1 MSQQEWIGQQDQ
13 VGTNGAPGGPREGER
28 TISQL
33 VADASHDI
41 QGIIRSEVALAK
53 AEVSQ
58 SAKAVGK
65 GAGMFIGAAVLGVFA
80 LIYLF
85 HTVAHVIAIWLPVWA
100 GYLIVTVLLLLVAA
114 ILGLLGRKALDSGGP
129 SKPERAL
136 EQAQLTVA
144 AVKDAT
150 RSR

>member
-1 MSQQEWIGQQDQ
+1 MSQRKDL
-13 VGTNGAPGGPREGER
+13 RENER

-41 QGIIRSEVALAK
+41 SGIVKSEIALAK
-53 AEVSQ
+53 AEVSKG
-58 SAKAVGK
+58 AKVMGK
-65 GAGMFIGAAVLGVFA
+65 GAGLLVGAGILAVFA

-85 HTVAHVIAIWLPVWA
+85 HTLAHVIAIWLPLWA
-100 GYLIVTVLLLLVAA
+100 GYLIVTVALLLVAA
-114 ILGLLGRKALDSGGP
+114 ILGILGKNALSK
-129 SKPERAL
+129 SKPKPEKAI

-150 RSR
+150 RS

>member
-1 MSQQEWIGQQDQ
+1 MSQ
-13 VGTNGAPGGPREGER
+13 REDLRENER

-41 QGIIRSEVALAK
+41 SGIVKSEIALAK
-53 AEVSQ
+53 AEVS
-58 SAKAVGK
+58 K
-65 GAGMFIGAAVLGVFA
+65 GAGRLVGAGILAVFA

-85 HTVAHVIAIWLPVWA
+85 HTLAHVIAIWLPLWA
-100 GYLIVTVLLLLVAA
+100 GYLIVTVVLLLVAA
-114 ILGLLGRKALDSGGP
+114 ILGVLGKNALSK
-129 SKPERAL
+129 SKPKPEKAI

-150 RSR
+150 RS

>member
-1 MSQQEWIGQQDQ
+1 MSQQEWISQQDQ
-13 VGTNGAPGGPREGER
+13 VGTNGAPGGPRDGER

-53 AEVSQ
+53 AEVSK
-58 SAKAVGK
+58 SAKSMGK
-65 GAGMFIGAAVLGVFA
+65 GAGLFAGAGILAVFA

-85 HTVAHVIAIWLPVWA
+85 HTLAHVIAIWLPPWA
-100 GYLIVTVLLLLVAA
+100 GYLIVTVLLLAVAA
-114 ILGLLGRKALDSGGP
+114 VLGLLGKKAMDKGAP
-129 SKPERAL
+129 AKPERAM
-136 EQAQLTVA
+136 EQAQLTIA

-150 RSR
+150 RSA